1 MRKKK
6 FKANHN
12 TKYYET
18 DDNFDS
24 RNPHPCER
32 ILEIQEFLRKE
43 DYGQWYITFTTS
55 GLFGVVICR
64 ELK

>member
-32 ILEIQEFLRKE
+32 ILEIQEV
-43 DYGQWYITFTTS
+43 S
-55 GLFGVVICR
+55 P
-64 ELK
+64 